1 MKTIII
7 IAATPLEIAALAEA
21 FHAQPHPAPLP
32 WEIFVADETFIKI
45 LFVVSGIGTS
55 NASAATAVA
64 AQLFAPDLI
73 ITTGCGGAYPGSGLE
88 IGGIAL
94 ATSEV
99 FADEGVVTPEGWQ
112 SLEQIGIPLLE
123 RNGKR
128 YFNEITL
135 SPPAIA
141 AALEAAGQP
150 GSAPVTAGRFL
161 TVATCSGTNA
171 RGTEL
176 TDRFRGICENMEG
189 AAVALMA
196 ARYGIECLELRGISN
211 FVEDRN
217 RRRWNISLAVT
228 NSQRFLEHFIRNQVA
243 CKQ

>member
-1 MKTIII
+1 MKTITV
-7 IAATPLEIAALAEA
+7 IAATQLEIAALVEA
-21 FHAQPHPAPLP
+21 FHAQPHPASHP
-32 WEIFVADETFIKI
+32 WEIFVADEASTKI
-45 LFVVSGIGTS
+45 HFVVSGIGTS
-55 NASAATAVA
+55 NAAAATALA
-64 AQLFAPDLI
+64 AQFFAPDLI
-73 ITTGCGGAYPGSGLE
+73 ITTGCGGAYPGSGLK
-88 IGGIAL
+88 IGDIAL

-123 RNGKR
+123 RNGR
-128 YFNEITL
+128 CYFNEIPL
-135 SPPAIA
+135 SPPANA
-141 AALEAAGQP
+141 AALEVAGQP
-150 GSAPVTAGRFL
+150 GSAPIAAGRFL

-176 TDRFRGICENMEG
+176 TDRFGGICENMEG

-211 FVEDRN
+211 HVEDRN
-217 RRRWNISLAVT
+217 RTRWNINLAVA
-228 NSQRFLEHFIRNQVA
+228 NSQRFLEHFIRNLAA

>member
-1 MKTIII
+1 MKTITV
-7 IAATPLEIAALAEA
+7 IAATPLELTALIEA
-21 FHAQPHPAPLP
+21 FHARPHPASLP
-32 WEIFVADETFIKI
+32 WEIFVANEAPIKM
-45 LFVVSGIGTS
+45 LFVISGIGTS
-55 NASAATAVA
+55 NASAASALM

-73 ITTGCGGAYPGSGLE
+73 ITTGCCGAYPGSGLI
-88 IGGIAL
+88 IGDIAL

-123 RNGKR
+123 VNGKR
-128 YFNEITL
+128 YFNEIPL
-135 SPPAIA
+135 SPRANA
-141 AALEAAGQP
+141 AAQEVAGRL
-150 GSAPVTAGRFL
+150 GSDPIAAGRFL

-176 TDRFRGICENMEG
+176 TDRFHGICENMEG

-211 FVEDRN
+211 YVEDRD
-217 RRRWNISLAVT
+217 RTRWNIKLAAA
-228 NSQRFLEHFIRNQVA
+228 NSQRFLEHFIRDQAV